1 MTLSLS
7 AVKYIGPT
15 MQARLESNGVTT
27 VEQLAAMSE
36 QALAEVPGIGTN
48 IAAGILESAKAL
60 IAKAEANAEPVVML
74 DTVIATELTENGSEP
89 IAEMLIVSQEI
100 QEPKAQDS
108 MEHAAEAAQSLAPPQ
123 AAAAKRP
130 SRAKSTTVKKAAGA
144 STSSKAASKPATT
157 RTRAKKPTVEI
168 PAIAEVAA
176 IEVEAETLE
185 VVEEL
190 AAEVIAQEKLSNK
203 QAKKAAKANAKES
216 AKEKR
221 EADKQLKKAKKM
233 LEQERKKEKKALKK
247 LAKKEKKEKK
257 AADKAAKKIVK
268 KAKKAAKSAG
278 AKLK

>member
-36 QALAEVPGIGTN
+36 QALAEVPGIGAN

-60 IAKAEANAEPVVML
+60 IAKAETSVEPVVVL
-74 DTVIATELTENGSEP
+74 DTVIATEEGSESVTETP
-89 IAEMLIVSQEI
+89 IVSQEI
-100 QEPKAQDS
+100 QELKVQGS
-108 MEHAAEAAQSLAPPQ
+108 MEQAPEAAQSVAPPK

-130 SRAKSTTVKKAAGA
+130 SRVKTTAVKKVAEA
-144 STSSKAASKPATT
+144 STSSKPATT
-157 RTRAKKPTVEI
+157 RTRAKKPAVEI
-168 PAIAEVAA
+168 PVIAEVAA
-176 IEVEAETLE
+176 IEELEVEALETVEALAVE
-185 VVEEL
+185 VT
-190 AAEVIAQEKLSNK
+190 AKEKLSNK
-203 QAKKAAKANAKES
+203 QAKKAAKANIKKS

-221 EADKQLKKAKKM
+221 DADKQLKKAKKVV
-233 LEQERKKEKKALKK
+233 EQERKKEKKALKK